1 MTKSI
6 VTKMKKLHLRLNQ
19 LKNNLKPERL
29 KGSQKA
35 YIRRFIVAN
44 AGLELSLIVASILE
58 SLLLVSLPIIMKYLV
73 ERDYNLFQL
82 EKLTSD
88 LIILSIL
95 AVVFIFTSY
104 TIIRL
109 SQELFFRF
117 TNQIKR
123 HWLIYFFQTPSNETS
138 KLSDGS
144 LLTKM
149 VYHIQLL
156 RMGLERVVLEGGRA
170 AIFYIIIIMAAV
182 LFSSSSIF
190 WLCLGF
196 PLLCAAFWIAYLTG
210 RYYISNEQTLNSRL
224 VKTLLH
230 QMNNLAHIQSLGLS
244 QDRFEQLNQIIEQ
257 DTYFR
262 KRRETWLKFS
272 DRLIF
277 AVILLAG
284 GFLYLIKD
292 FYPILHWNNWSDGA
306 VGIILTGFFT
316 KILIQTVHA
325 GIFWQALQTGL
336 QISIPEFTV
345 GKNPLGEKVK
355 INFSAGLA
363 VQGQK
368 VKLSKFSSPIKKL
381 QLTLKPASKIL
392 IFGEGTVGKS
402 TLAKYLCGLEIV
414 SSLNVKN
421 DGQFLLAHLWGK
433 QNRDRQLISLTPPFR
448 ESVGEYLLAT
458 PADQL
463 DQQDL
468 DTIFHRLKKYP
479 QFDFIFKFNEFL
491 GKRFDA
497 FQGSLT
503 ELGLL
508 QIAQAIVRNP
518 QLICIDHS
526 IIDLNNPTIR
536 RALEILDQECQESIL
551 VYFSS
556 QAQPTA
562 KFTQV
567 YELTSTQL
575 IAHE

>member
-1 MTKSI
+1 MT
-6 VTKMKKLHLRLNQ
+6 VTKTKKLHLRLNQ
-19 LKNNLKPERL
+19 LKNSLKPEHL
-29 KGSQKA
+29 KGTQKA
-35 YIRRFIVAN
+35 YLRRFFKAN
-44 AGLELSLIVASILE
+44 LGLETALLLCSILE

-82 EKLTSD
+82 EKLVSD
-88 LIILSIL
+88 LIILTIL
-95 AVVFIFTSY
+95 GIIYIITSY
-104 TIIRL
+104 SIIRL
-109 SQELFFRF
+109 GQELFFRL

-123 HWLIYFFQTPSNETS
+123 HWLIYFFQTPSVESS

-149 VYHIQLL
+149 VYHIQLM
-156 RMGLERVVLEGGRA
+156 RMGLERVILEGGRA
-170 AIFYIIIIMAAV
+170 IIFYLIILIAAFF
-182 LFSSSSIF
+182 FSSSSIF

-196 PLLCAAFWIAYLTG
+196 PLLCLSFWIAYLIG

-224 VKTLLH
+224 IKSLLH
-230 QMNNLAHIQSLGLS
+230 QMNNLAHIQSLGLV

-277 AVILLAG
+277 AVVLLTG

-336 QISIPEFTV
+336 QISVPEFTV
-345 GKNPLGEKVK
+345 GKNSLGEKVK
-355 INFSAGLA
+355 INFSAGLTI
-363 VQGQK
+363 QGQK
-368 VKLSKFSSPIKKL
+368 VKLSKFASPIKKFQL
-381 QLTLKPASKIL
+381 QLKPAQKVL

-402 TLAKYLCGLEIV
+402 TLAKYLCGLENV
-414 SSLNVKN
+414 PSLNVKN
-421 DGQFLLAHLWGK
+421 DGQFLLATFWGK
-433 QNRDRQLISLTPPFR
+433 QNRDRQLISITPPYR
-448 ESVGEYLLAT
+448 ESVVEFLLAT

-463 DQQDL
+463 DQKDL
-468 DTIFHRLKKYP
+468 DSIFHRLKKYP
-479 QFDFIFKFNEFL
+479 QFDFIFKFNDFL
-491 GKRFDA
+491 GKRMDA
-497 FQGSLT
+497 FQSSLT
-503 ELGLL
+503 ELALL
-508 QIAQAIVRNP
+508 QIAQSVLRQP

-526 IIDLNNPTIR
+526 VLDLSNPAIR
-536 RALEILDQECQESIL
+536 RGLEILDQECAHSTR

-556 QAQPTA
+556 QAQPVA
-562 KFTQV
+562 KFDYI
-567 YELTSTQL
+567 YELTANQL
-575 IAHE
+575 ISHE